1 MWQKRKTKKQK
12 AGERKAHRLYLQS
25 RRVRRRLERMNLGFS
40 NDGFF
45 RQFWLE
51 ADEMQKKYRVR
62 LLAARLRLYNHYYYN
77 LSQSLVRDARYDEL
91 REELARLEPMH
102 PLLFKVGAE
111 TIDGVELPIAMPS
124 LSKLRPGAAVEWVDE
139 NKGFHYIGPKY
150 DGQAGLVHYRDGIPI
165 AAYTRGDGSEGSNV
179 FAKAVY
185 INGVGLPNIPRF
197 GIQGDVYVAGE
208 FIISQTS
215 FASIKKIPR
224 DDKGRE
230 YKTARNLMGGLF
242 RRKTVDPK
250 LLAKVDF
257 VAFKIES
264 EAKTR
269 VPGISNEVKPINE
282 FDKDEAIHLLDT
294 LGFIT
299 DRSVG
304 RGSSISTL
312 ISHGVYKSYIV
323 ELIKRW
329 REFCPYD
336 TDGLV
341 VEINSAKKAIKRG
354 RGTLEATHAKAIKPD
369 LKDHQIAESTIN
381 KLVFRCTHRGIYPAK
396 IKIDPVE
403 IGGVTVK
410 SITGKNL
417 AYLKRHGLGVGAK
430 IQVVRSGD
438 VIPEVLRVLTP
449 AKVKYPKRCF
459 HCQTELND
467 KSTFLYCPN
476 KECPCRGKGSGVTF
490 FKLLGVDEVGES
502 TLVQLAEAGYDSVPK
517 LLDASWKDFA
527 KLDGFQKT
535 KAKKVSEALHFAL
548 SESSLATIMYA
559 SNAFNN
565 EITGLAHS
573 RFDLIIDAFG
583 PERVIGGNI
592 TFKELTSIKGI
603 GPEVATIY
611 NAGWP
616 KFNVVR
622 KELAK
627 YVDFSKFKKK
637 KKVKGKLTG
646 KNFVFTG
653 VRDGNMEAILE
664 ASGGKIG
671 GGINKDTI
679 VFAGDRPGQTKMN
692 RAQDVGATIVPYAKA
707 KTYIA
712 KLLGY
717 KK

>member
-1 MWQKRKTKKQK
+1 
-12 AGERKAHRLYLQS
+12 
-25 RRVRRRLERMNLGFS
+25 MNLRFS

-45 RQFWLE
+45 RQFWHE
-51 ADEMQKKYRVR
+51 ADAMQKKYQIR
-62 LLAARLRLYNHYYYN
+62 LLAARLRLYNHYYFN
-77 LSQSLVRDARYDEL
+77 LNQSLVSDARYDEVKD
-91 REELARLEPMH
+91 ELAKLDPTH
-102 PLLFKVGAE
+102 LQLFKIGAE
-111 TIDGVELPIAMPS
+111 TIDGVELPIPMPS
-124 LSKLRPGAAVEWVDE
+124 LSKLRPGAAVEWIDK
-139 NKGFHYIGPKY
+139 NKGMHYIGPKY
-150 DGQAGLVHYRDGIPI
+150 DGQAGLIHYRDGIPI

-179 FAKAVY
+179 FAKAVF

-197 GIQGDVYVAGE
+197 GLQGDVYVGGE
-208 FIISQTS
+208 FIISQTT
-215 FASIKKIPR
+215 FAALKKIPR

-230 YKTARNLMGGLF
+230 YKTARNLMGGIL
-242 RRKTVDPK
+242 RRKTVDRK
-250 LLAKVDF
+250 LLGKIDF
-257 VAFKIES
+257 IAFKIES
-264 EAKTR
+264 DTTAW
-269 VPGISNEVKPINE
+269 VPGSKTVKPISE
-282 FDKDEAIHLLDT
+282 FNKEDKVRFLKQ

-299 DRSVG
+299 DLSLG
-304 RGSSISTL
+304 QEHALSPL
-312 ISHGVYKSYIV
+312 ISHGAKKSYV
-323 ELIKRW
+323 SELLKRW
-329 REFCPYD
+329 RDACPYD

-341 VEINSAKKAIKRG
+341 VEINDYKKAVKHG
-354 RGTLEATHAKAIKPD
+354 AGTLEATHAKAIKPD
-369 LKDHQIAESTIN
+369 LKDHQIAETTIN

-396 IKIDPVE
+396 IKIEPVE
-403 IGGVTVK
+403 IGGVTIK

-430 IQVVRSGD
+430 IQVIRSGE